1 MTIRILLLFV
11 VWASLLCV
19 VGAANYEEYVETVR
33 YILFGFWCLLG
44 LFCCYAIVGSFLSQG
59 TERYL
64 WIGCAVFTSLGIFVG
79 NSQVGMTQA
88 PAQAALIVVTTVGQQ
103 LAPAFMETPGSL
115 FESMPFGGPDE
126 PEEFDWIRY
135 ENLVSLID
143 LGAASVMSLIGAFV
157 GAAFASRNAQRR

>member
-33 YILFGFWCLLG
+33 YVLFGFWCLLG

-88 PAQAALIVVTTVGQQ
+88 PAPAALIVVSTIGQQ
-103 LAPAFMETPGSL
+103 LAPVFLEAPGSL
-115 FESMPFGGPDE
+115 FDSISFNGPDD
-126 PEEFDWIRY
+126 FDQLDWIRY

-157 GAAFASRNAQRR
+157 GAAFASRYAHRR